1 MSLTLSTKKTKMQE
15 MLTLIFI
22 GLCCIIIVLY
32 LLGFVGSGPVTSK
45 REPKYGS
52 TREPK
57 YDSTREPKYGSTRE
71 PKYVNDNAELTQRVN
86 RRMRDN
92 IY

>member
-1 MSLTLSTKKTKMQE
+1 MQE

-32 LLGFVGSGPVTSK
+32 LLGFNWSLLYYRCVGSGPVTSK

-71 PKYVNDNAELTQRVN
+71 PKYVYDNAELTQRVN

>member
-1 MSLTLSTKKTKMQE
+1 MQE

-57 YDSTREPKYGSTRE
+57 YVY
-71 PKYVNDNAELTQRVN
+71 DNAELTQRVN

>member
-1 MSLTLSTKKTKMQE
+1 MQE

-45 REPKYGS
+45 REPKY
-52 TREPK
+52 
-57 YDSTREPKYGSTRE
+57 DSTREPKYGSTRE
-71 PKYVNDNAELTQRVN
+71 PKYVYDNAELTQRVN

>member
-1 MSLTLSTKKTKMQE
+1 MQE

-32 LLGFVGSGPVTSK
+32 LLGFNWSLLYYRCVGSGPVTSK

-57 YDSTREPKYGSTRE
+57 YVY
-71 PKYVNDNAELTQRVN
+71 DNAELTQRVN